1 MKSKEADEDTYCSV
15 NSQLFQFLS
24 TSKEAYFIIRQK
36 IIEYGFAKDFLRT
49 IETFPCSMIKGMYR
63 MACLA
68 SDNKSTFNLL
78 LHQFSKRDLTKI
90 NIYIIFFTICSR
102 PHLVFTIKTKIIIEM
117 DVLIFIAKN

>member
-1 MKSKEADEDTYCSV
+1 MKSKEANKDTYCSV

-36 IIEYGFAKDFLRT
+36 IIEYGFAKEFLRT

-78 LHQFSKRDLTKI
+78 VHQFSKRDLTKI
-90 NIYIIFFTICSR
+90 NIYVIFFYDM
-102 PHLVFTIKTKIIIEM
+102 F
-117 DVLIFIAKN
+117 